1 MVSHAG
7 SVRSCGRSAK
17 EDLKL
22 ESVCLGVLFGWLAAD
37 AVGLTSWNA
46 AESMRAARAS
56 RAMRRAGAWYRWFY
70 AWIDPVAKAFQ
81 QRWPS
86 LVKHI
91 DLEQR
96 ILLND
101 GWLAAERLALW
112 TIRGMV
118 AGVGMA
124 WLLIANG
131 RRDVIDLLFSC
142 GFATATAIA
151 IQAVQFLLATRSGRR
166 SLRGRLPTALELMA
180 LIVEAGGG
188 DIMAAWAT
196 VAKEH
201 RHELLGRH
209 LFSVL
214 DDFHNGLPISDALQ
228 RWADLTRESD
238 VVELVLLLRT
248 SLERGTP
255 LQSSLRSLADQARL
269 RRIQR
274 LEQSAAAAKV
284 HITWPGFV
292 MMVAC
297 LMIAC
302 APLILTALEMF
313 K

>member
-1 MVSHAG
+1 M
-7 SVRSCGRSAK
+7 
-17 EDLKL
+17 
-22 ESVCLGVLFGWLAAD
+22 ESVCLGLLFGWLGAD

-46 AESMRAARAS
+46 TESMRAARE
-56 RAMRRAGAWYRWFY
+56 MRRAAAWYRWLY

-81 QRWPS
+81 TCWPS
-86 LVKHI
+86 LVEHI

-101 GWLAAERLALW
+101 GWLAQERLALW
-112 TIRGMV
+112 TTRGLITGAGALGLLV
-118 AGVGMA
+118 ARGSV
-124 WLLIANG
+124 
-131 RRDVIDLLFSC
+131 DVVDLLFAA
-142 GFATATAIA
+142 GFTTATAIA
-151 IQAVQFLLATRSGRR
+151 VQAVQFLLVTRAGRR
-166 SLRGRLPTALELMA
+166 SFRGRLPTALELMA

-214 DDFHNGLPISDALQ
+214 DDFHNGLSISDALQ

-255 LQSSLRSLADQARL
+255 LHSSLRSLADQARL